1 MQRNS
6 AVRAANLVRNGEPGP
21 GDPLTPAAPP
31 APAPAVGV
39 GEELD
44 AEARR
49 VYRAALE
56 ALHGAGVEFLIG
68 GAHALA
74 PHTGIFRDTKDLDVF
89 LRKED
94 CEYALAVLDAAGF
107 AGELTFPHWLAK
119 AYVGDRYIDLIFSA
133 GNGVA
138 AVDDLWFTHATP
150 GSVLGIPVWLCPPE
164 EMIWSKA
171 FIMERERYD
180 GADVAHL
187 IQACGRD
194 LDWRRLLARFGRRW
208 RVLLSH
214 LVLFGFIYPGERA
227 CIPDAVMANLMRRL
241 DREREWPGETGRV
254 CDGTLLSRQQYLVD
268 VSARGY
274 ADGRLAPRGEMS
286 AADIA
291 HWTAA
296 ISSSPTPAPPDPL
309 PPAIPSNGRRPGS
322 RAHRRGR

>member
-1 MQRNS
+1 MPKLARS
-6 AVRAANLVRNGEPGP
+6 LDAAPGGP
-21 GDPLTPAAPP
+21 PAA
-31 APAPAVGV
+31 AMGAAG
-39 GEELD
+39 ELD
-44 AEARR
+44 AATQRI
-49 VYRAALE
+49 YRAALE

-74 PHTGIFRDTKDLDVF
+74 PYTGIFRDTKDLDVF
-89 LRKED
+89 LRKDD
-94 CEYALAVLDAAGF
+94 CEHALAVLEAAGF
-107 AGELTFPHWLAK
+107 TGELTFPHWLAK
-119 AYVGDRYIDLIFSA
+119 AYVGDRYIDLIFGG
-133 GNGVA
+133 GNAIAV
-138 AVDDLWFTHATP
+138 VDDLWFIHATP

-194 LDWRRLLARFGRRW
+194 LDWGRLVARFGRRW

-227 CIPDAVMANLMRRL
+227 CIPDAVMATLVRRL
-241 DREREWPGETGRV
+241 DRERGRPGEAARV

-268 VSARGY
+268 VSTRGY

-296 ISSSPTPAPPDPL
+296 IWQSPAPAPPDPVL
-309 PPAIPSNGRRPGS
+309 TAVPSNGRPGS
-322 RAHRRGR
+322 RARRRRR

>member
-1 MQRNS
+1 MQS
-6 AVRAANLVRNGEPGP
+6 TVATTAESLVSKVV
-21 GDPLTPAAPP
+21 PAAGVP
-31 APAPAVGV
+31 ASAEA
-39 GEELD
+39 LD
-44 AEARR
+44 AATRR
-49 VYRAALE
+49 VYVDALE
-56 ALHGAGVEFLIG
+56 ALQGGGVDFLIG

-74 PHTGIFRDTKDLDVF
+74 PYTGIFRDTKDLDVF

-94 CEYALAVLDAAGF
+94 CERALAALEAAGF
-107 AGELTFPHWLAK
+107 TGKLTFPHWLAK

-138 AVDDLWFTHATP
+138 VVDDVWFAHATP
-150 GSVLGIPVWLCPPE
+150 GSILGVPVWLCPPE

-180 GADVAHL
+180 GADIAHL
-187 IQACGRD
+187 LLACGRD
-194 LDWRRLLARFGRRW
+194 LDWRRLVARFGRRW

-214 LVLFGFIYPGERA
+214 LILFGFIYPGERTH
-227 CIPDAVMANLMRRL
+227 IPDAVMQNLLRRL
-241 DREREWPGETGRV
+241 DRERRWPGETGRV

-268 VSARGY
+268 VTERGY

-296 ISSSPTPAPPDPL
+296 ITSSPTPEPHAAPPT
-309 PPAIPSNGRRPGS
+309 ATRGNGRPAS
-322 RAHRRGR
+322 RARRRRR

>member
-1 MQRNS
+1 
-6 AVRAANLVRNGEPGP
+6 LEPN
-21 GDPLTPAAPP
+21 APQ
-31 APAPAVGV
+31 AVGV
-39 GEELD
+39 ADELD
-44 AEARR
+44 AATRR
-49 VYRAALE
+49 IYRAALE
-56 ALHGAGVEFLIG
+56 ALHGAGVEFMIG

-74 PHTGIFRDTKDLDVF
+74 PYTGIFRDTKDLDVF

-94 CEYALAVLDAAGF
+94 CEYALAVLGAAGF
-107 AGELTFPHWLAK
+107 EGELTFPHWLAK

-138 AVDDLWFTHATP
+138 VVDDLWFTHATS
-150 GSVLGIPVWLCPPE
+150 GSILGVPVWLCPPE

-180 GADVAHL
+180 GADIAHL

-227 CIPDAVMANLMRRL
+227 CIPDAVMINLMRRL
-241 DREREWPGETGRV
+241 DRERGWPGETARV

-268 VSARGY
+268 VSTRGY

-286 AADIA
+286 AADIS

-296 ISSSPTPAPPDPL
+296 ISQSPAPAPPDPVL
-309 PPAIPSNGRRPGS
+309 TAVPSNGRPGS
-322 RAHRRGR
+322 RARRRRR